1 MATCSEYCSE
11 LLRAALRVCVC
22 KQSYQSVDDD
32 RTVTCRC
39 AICCARDIET
49 AEWTCASTLSVFR
62 VAQ

>member
-11 LLRAALRVCVC
+11 VQRAVLRVCVD
-22 KQSYQSVDDD
+22 SFINPL
-32 RTVTCRC
+32 RTIERSLVGAPFVVPET
-39 AICCARDIET
+39 ET